1 MVSISDL
8 KKRNLHYIEEI
19 QISDRFTITKS
30 SNRLYLAWDDYDGEV
45 IASSLEL
52 DEVKQAI
59 KDYVQNS
66 FHLDE

>member
-1 MVSISDL
+1 MNI
-8 KKRNLHYIEEI
+8 KKRNCFYSKDIATGFKG
-19 QISDRFTITKS
+19 DRFSITQGR
-30 SNRLYLAWDDYDGEV
+30 NRLYLAWDDYDGEV

>member
-1 MVSISDL
+1 MNI
-8 KKRNLHYIEEI
+8 KKRNCFYSKDIATDFK
-19 QISDRFTITKS
+19 SDRFSITQS
-30 SNRLYLAWDDYDGEV
+30 SNRLYLAWDDYDSEV